1 MFAQN
6 RSRHVTFRL
15 LRSFL
20 TVCGIILLTGLLQ
33 AQTDSNS
40 SIKEKVKPGTS
51 KEKVKPGTSAYHQP
65 GIADARLVVWGV
77 DTSIRA
83 YYFDTGQ
90 QAESFS
96 QAIKEFQ
103 IATPFQLVVTKAE
116 QSMVDYDKQRVV
128 SPPNYVEQI
137 ERKNQVFVLLEGTRR
152 QHAQIESVMRA
163 VGRD

>member
-40 SIKEKVKPGTS
+40 SVKEKA
-51 KEKVKPGTSAYHQP
+51 KPGTSAYHQP

-83 YYFDTGQ
+83 YYFDTNQ

-116 QSMVDYDKQRVV
+116 QSKVDYDKQRVV

-152 QHAQIESVMRA
+152 QHSQIESVMRA